1 MTEDEVLEREAM
13 GSGKVLVIGHR
24 GALGLAP
31 ENTLVGF
38 RKGFECGADLLELD
52 VHLTA
57 DGELAVI
64 HDGEVSRTTNG
75 RGRVRDMTLSQ
86 LQALDAGG
94 WFNPS
99 FRGARIP
106 SLPEVLDWARG
117 RIPLAVEIKGDP
129 DPAPGI
135 EARLVDTL
143 RSHAMLD
150 ETIVISFHHT
160 SVRRVK
166 EISPGLA
173 TGILYQARLVDA
185 VGAARAA
192 RADAIRPGW
201 SYVTRE
207 VVEEAHAAGLCASTW
222 NANDDER
229 AAYLVNLGVDSIGSD
244 YPDRLRRYVDRV
256 GRRW

>member
-1 MTEDEVLEREAM
+1 MREDDVLERRAM

-31 ENTLVGF
+31 ENTLAGF
-38 RKGFECGADLLELD
+38 RKGLECGADLLELD

-64 HDGEVSRTTNG
+64 HDSDVSRTTDG
-75 RGRVRDMTLSQ
+75 HGRVRQMTLAQ
-86 LQALDAGG
+86 LRALDAGS
-94 WFNPS
+94 WFDPS
-99 FRGARIP
+99 FRGERIP

-117 RIPLAVEIKGDP
+117 RIPLVVEIKGDP
-129 DPAPGI
+129 EPAPDI
-135 EARLVDTL
+135 EARLVETL
-143 RSHAMLD
+143 RAHAMLD
-150 ETIVISFHHT
+150 EVIVISFHHP

-166 EISPGLA
+166 EIAPDVA

-192 RADAIRPGW
+192 RADAIRPSW
-201 SYVTRE
+201 SYVSRE
-207 VVEEAHAAGLCASTW
+207 LVEEAHVAGLCASTW

-229 AAYLVNLGVDSIGSD
+229 AAYLVDLGVDSIGSD

-256 GRRW
+256 GRKW